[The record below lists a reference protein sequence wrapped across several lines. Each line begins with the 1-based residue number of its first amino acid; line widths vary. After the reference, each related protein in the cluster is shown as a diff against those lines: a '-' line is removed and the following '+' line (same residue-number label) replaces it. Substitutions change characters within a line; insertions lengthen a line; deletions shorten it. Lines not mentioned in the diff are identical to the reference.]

1 MASLA
6 PSSRH
11 VLLQQL
17 TWQLGEIYH
26 MDCDSDDSDSGH
38 LADAD
43 EGLGA
48 KLQDLKLQE
57 KSYSTCKRE
66 V

>member
-1 MASLA
+1 M
-6 PSSRH
+6 
-11 VLLQQL
+11 LLQQL

>member
-1 MASLA
+1 
-6 PSSRH
+6 
-11 VLLQQL
+11 
-17 TWQLGEIYH
+17 

-48 KLQDLKLQE
+48 KLQGFETAGKKLFNVQE
-57 KSYSTCKRE
+57 RGLIGRARKHI
-66 V
+66 